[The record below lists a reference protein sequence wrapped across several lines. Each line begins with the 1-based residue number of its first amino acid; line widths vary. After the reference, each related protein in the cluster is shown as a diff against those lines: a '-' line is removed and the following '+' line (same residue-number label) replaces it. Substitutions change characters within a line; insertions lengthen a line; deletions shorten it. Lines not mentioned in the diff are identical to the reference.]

1 MKNKFIKKHF
11 RDIVV
16 ISVFLFL
23 ISIFGCTAPNE
34 TSNHNSNNSY
44 EESQGMGIL
53 VFSHVATSKK
63 GHIDV
68 FVDVETGVEYFVSGA
83 MMTPR
88 LNPDGT
94 PYVRKSTPIIK
105 DNEDNNLVSLG
116 VFRLTGY
123 CDCDKCQEEW
133 SGQTALGEAPEAG
146 RTIAVD
152 PDVIPLGTHV
162 MINGHEY
169 VAEDVGGAIKGNR
182 IDVFVGSHE
191 ECFSQEVNQYTEVF
205 LLANNE

>member
-1 MKNKFIKKHF
+1 MKNKFIKKYF
-11 RDIVV
+11 RNFLV
-16 ISVFLFL
+16 ISVFFFL
-23 ISIFGCTAPNE
+23 ITIFGCTANNE
-34 TSNHNSNNSY
+34 TVTNNSNDSL
-44 EESQGMGIL
+44 EKSQGMAVL
-53 VFSHVATSKK
+53 VFSHTATPKK

-68 FVDVETGVEYFVSGA
+68 FIDVETGVEYFVSTD
-83 MMTPR
+83 MITPR

-94 PYVRKSTPIIK
+94 PYVRKSTATLEH
-105 DNEDNNLVSLG
+105 NEDDNLVSLG

-123 CDCDKCQEEW
+123 CDCVKCQEEW

-162 MINGHEY
+162 LINGHEY
-169 VAEDVGGAIKGNR
+169 IAEDVGGAIKGNR

-191 ECFSQEVNQYTEVF
+191 ECLSQEVNQYTEVF